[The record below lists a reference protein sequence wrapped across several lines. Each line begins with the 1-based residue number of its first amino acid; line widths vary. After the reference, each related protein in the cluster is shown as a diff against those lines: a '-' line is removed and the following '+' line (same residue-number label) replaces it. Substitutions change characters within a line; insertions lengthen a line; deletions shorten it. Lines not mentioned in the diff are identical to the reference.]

1 MTINSYLSI
10 ITLNVNGLNAPIKRH
25 RVADWIKRQD
35 PSICCL
41 QETHFEPKDTSRLKV
56 KGWRSIFHA
65 SGPQK
70 KAGVAILI
78 SDKLDFK
85 LKTVVRDTEGHYII
99 LKGSIQQED
108 LTIVNIYAP
117 NMGAAIYISQL
128 LTKIKSHIDNNTL
141 IVGDLNTP
149 LSAIDISSKQKIN
162 KETRSLNDTLDQMD
176 LIDIYRTF
184 HPKTTEY
191 SFFSSAH
198 GTFSRIDHI
207 LGHKSGLN

>member
-1 MTINSYLSI
+1 MYRNKDFKGDMMTINSYLSI
-10 ITLNVNGLNAPIKRH
+10 DTLNVNGLNAPIKWH

-85 LKTVVRDTEGHYII
+85 LKSVIRDTKGHYII
-99 LKGSIQQED
+99 LKESIQQD
-108 LTIVNIYAP
+108 LTTVNIYTP
-117 NMGAAIYISQL
+117 NMGAANYIS
-128 LTKIKSHIDNNTL
+128 
-141 IVGDLNTP
+141 
-149 LSAIDISSKQKIN
+149 
-162 KETRSLNDTLDQMD
+162 
-176 LIDIYRTF
+176 
-184 HPKTTEY
+184 
-191 SFFSSAH
+191 
-198 GTFSRIDHI
+198 
-207 LGHKSGLN
+207 